1 MLRIICQHR
10 TRNIVI
16 ISHSTCREWHQAEK
30 LDTATKIRKMSKAF
44 NNFLWAA
51 MTFIIDNQTRLGKIE
66 EAKTMRSDLDIWN
79 FAACVQWGLVYWK
92 CNTCNSFQWYIV
104 TSGTRDITP
113 AHSSRALFADW
124 GKTYKLCAFWRNPL
138 RERGDL
144 CNKEKL
150 LGRKYSTYLLFLN
163 TFSSGNVTYTDNK
176 SPEPSE
182 SEVIDMCSTNNLLLF
197 FFVWLSPPLRCVL
210 HILRNK
216 SHEAQGGVA
225 PCYEAW
231 LYKDSTICPGQK
243 WELSFYTRPN
253 HPNYPRLWTFFVE
266 I

>member
-1 MLRIICQHR
+1 
-10 TRNIVI
+10 
-16 ISHSTCREWHQAEK
+16 
-30 LDTATKIRKMSKAF
+30 
-44 NNFLWAA
+44 
-51 MTFIIDNQTRLGKIE
+51 
-66 EAKTMRSDLDIWN
+66 MRSDLDIWN
-79 FAACVQWGLVYWK
+79 FAACVHWGLVYWK

-182 SEVIDMCSTNNLLLF
+182 SEVIDMCSTNNLLLMF
-197 FFVWLSPPLRCVL
+197 YLFDYPLLWDLCSTFLEINHMRPREVL
-210 HILRNK
+210 PR
-216 SHEAQGGVA
+216 VMR
-225 PCYEAW
+225 
-231 LYKDSTICPGQK
+231 PGCIRTQQFARDK
-243 WELSFYTRPN
+243 NEN
-253 HPNYPRLWTFFVE
+253 
-266 I
+266 